1 MNLKKCAKIV
11 DEGLEI
17 GRTKYQAPPRATPN
31 KFLKIEMRGSLQK
44 EELDNIGWNVEE
56 FQPSGISLQKYTI
69 GKDIVSL
76 LEKLELHNGDCNYLK

>member
-1 MNLKKCAKIV
+1 
-11 DEGLEI
+11 
-17 GRTKYQAPPRATPN
+17 
-31 KFLKIEMRGSLQK
+31 MRGSLQK